1 MCARRSNIYTVDRQ
15 PAHVQMATTTL
26 RQSLWRLEP
35 KGLELKVN
43 QAGRRVYRR
52 LKSHR
57 HRTLRTDIHT
67 NRSWGEVVKFC
78 TSEKDSNMP
87 TVTSPFFQHQQH
99 VCDFTMCACSFI
111 LFPAHFA
118 SYFRSAFRSSFL
130 RSGFHSCP
138 VISILSGISISSS
151 VPFLHVPGVFQ
162 NSNANLYK
170 GALLI

>member
-15 PAHVQMATTTL
+15 PSHVQMATTTL

-67 NRSWGEVVKFC
+67 NRSWAEVVKFC

-87 TVTSPFFQHQQH
+87 TVTSPFFLVPQSY
-99 VCDFTMCACSFI
+99 VAVIAARSRVASN
-111 LFPAHFA
+111 LLWAHSRVEA
-118 SYFRSAFRSSFL
+118 SITSPTSPPYVANKGLNFL
-130 RSGFHSCP
+130 
-138 VISILSGISISSS
+138 
-151 VPFLHVPGVFQ
+151 
-162 NSNANLYK
+162 NL
-170 GALLI
+170 A